1 MNGNPEDFTA
11 PEGIAPVDSPA
22 DVPVSR
28 NPPLSTDDRVP
39 ELPTLPRLEPPS
51 DASLSSD
58 RLGALI
64 DAGLKIE
71 IDRQEQERL
80 ARRGPVAGAD

>member
-1 MNGNPEDFTA
+1 MSSNPDDFTS
-11 PEGIAPVDSPA
+11 PEIGPGDSHP
-22 DVPVSR
+22 DIPISSNPPVST
-28 NPPLSTDDRVP
+28 NDCVP
-39 ELPTLPRLEPPS
+39 ELPTLPGVEPAR

-71 IDRQEQERL
+71 IDHREQERM